1 MGAAFAG
8 FGMKMLEQWGMN
20 TSNRIGTGRSLR
32 RQMQKEQV
40 EQTRKEAGAGI
51 IGRVEGAKAAGI
63 HPLVALGSNVG
74 GAAPIGAIGPAFNS
88 SGYDF
93 GQEEEMQKRE
103 LASRREELE
112 YRKQQDATQN
122 SLQKQA
128 AQNALE
134 AQRLDNELRKA
145 QIAAQLKSMSDSD
158 RDFNAAQQQLA
169 RQQLLHTKA
178 PGSPIPT
185 QYTPVRDRFGKIQWI
200 PNPQIYDLELP
211 ESVGA
216 GTLVIPEAAS
226 PWWQDTVEGVKS
238 YFRKSR
244 KNPQGLPEPVTTYDR
259 GGR

>member
-1 MGAAFAG
+1 MGMGFAN

-40 EQTRKEAGAGI
+40 EQTRKESAAGI
-51 IGRVEGAKAAGI
+51 VGRVEGAKAAGV

-103 LASRREELE
+103 LTARKEELD
-112 YRKQQDATQN
+112 YRKSQDATQN
-122 SLQKQA
+122 QLQRESN
-128 AQNALE
+128 QNALE

-145 QIAAQLKSMSDSD
+145 QIAAQHKQMADSD
-158 RDFNAAQQQLA
+158 RDFAASQAALA
-169 RQQLLHTKA
+169 RAQAMHTK
-178 PGSPIPT
+178 PLGSPIPT
-185 QYTPVRDRFGKIQWI
+185 QYTAVRDRYGKIQYI
-200 PNPQIYDLELP
+200 PNPAIYDLELP

-216 GTLVIPEAAS
+216 GTLVLPERQS
-226 PWWQDTVEGVKS
+226 PWYQDAVEGIKS

-244 KNPQGLPEPVTTYDR
+244 RNPLGLPEPVEP
-259 GGR
+259 